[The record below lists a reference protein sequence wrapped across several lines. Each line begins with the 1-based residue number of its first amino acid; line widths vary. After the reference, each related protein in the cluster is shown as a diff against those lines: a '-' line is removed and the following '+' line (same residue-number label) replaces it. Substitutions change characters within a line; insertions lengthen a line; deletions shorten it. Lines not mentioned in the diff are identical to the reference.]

1 MSLVVVQGPHLR
13 PGGNSEL
20 PEVKHA
26 FEEGTPTA
34 AYYADTQRG
43 FISFRSARPSKTGTT
58 SSCIGIAVPPAAS

>member
-34 AYYADTQRG
+34 AYYAEG
-43 FISFRSARPSKTGTT
+43 FHLVQERPSPEDGHHKLLHRHR
-58 SSCIGIAVPPAAS
+58 CPPGC